1 MSLILA
7 HPKRTRLPQVT
18 NQAEAVKTMA
28 EKHDKPFLFRRFS
41 LVHSRSAMKIGTDG
55 VLVGAWADAGNANA
69 ILDVGTGC
77 GIIALMMAQRF
88 PQAQID
94 AIEPDNG
101 SLEDAADNFA
111 ASPWADRLTLAGGDF
126 TSYGFEKKYDFIV
139 SNPPFYSEDTESP
152 DASRASARNTKAL
165 PPQAIAARCAGLL
178 SAEGRIA
185 VIYPYSSKTGIT
197 GIFAQHGFL
206 PCAVT
211 DVRDSPSA
219 PLKRSLMCF
228 SRNTI
233 EPCVTDELCIR
244 GEDGTW
250 SDAYRALTGD
260 FHIV

>member
-69 ILDVGTGC
+69 ILDVGSGC

-126 TSYGFEKKYDFIV
+126 TSYGFGKKYDFIV
-139 SNPPFYSEDTESP
+139 STAGNS
-152 DASRASARNTKAL
+152 SALRRTSV
-165 PPQAIAARCAGLL
+165 C
-178 SAEGRIA
+178 GR
-185 VIYPYSSKTGIT
+185 PYSGDI
-197 GIFAQHGFL
+197 
-206 PCAVT
+206 
-211 DVRDSPSA
+211 
-219 PLKRSLMCF
+219 PL
-228 SRNTI
+228 
-233 EPCVTDELCIR
+233 
-244 GEDGTW
+244 
-250 SDAYRALTGD
+250 
-260 FHIV
+260 

>member
-126 TSYGFEKKYDFIV
+126 TSYGFGKKYDFIV
-139 SNPPFYSEDTESP
+139 S
-152 DASRASARNTKAL
+152 RAAARNTKAL

-211 DVRDSPSA
+211 DVRDSPYA

-260 FHIV
+260 FHTV

>member
-1 MSLILA
+1 
-7 HPKRTRLPQVT
+7 
-18 NQAEAVKTMA
+18 MA

-55 VLVGAWADAGNANA
+55 VLAGAWADAGDART
-69 ILDVGTGC
+69 ILDIGTGC

-88 PQAQID
+88 PQARID
-94 AIEPDNG
+94 AIDTDKG
-101 SLEDAADNFA
+101 SLEDAAYNFA
-111 ASPWADRLTLAGGDF
+111 ASPWADRLTLIGGDF
-126 TSYGFEKKYDFIV
+126 ASYSFGKKYDFIV

-185 VIYPYSSKTGIT
+185 VIYPYSFKTSIT
-197 GIFAQHGFL
+197 GVFAQYGFL

-211 DVRDSPSA
+211 DVRDSPST

-228 SRNTI
+228 SRDNNTI
-233 EPCVTDELCIR
+233 CKTDELCIR
-244 GEDGTW
+244 SEDGMW
-250 SDAYRALTGD
+250 SDVYRSLTGD